1 MTALSDTGSTHTLI
15 DKKVYDKI
23 PHLSPL
29 YPAPRVQPLIRN
41 LPLKGACTLKIAG
54 KPYEVLVCKNLGVDV
69 LLGMNVLLRSILDF
83 HNNVLILGGQKIP
96 LDTTPETSMLY
107 DILSAKRRQ

>member
-29 YPAPRVQPLIRN
+29 YPAPRVQSLTHDD
-41 LPLKGACTLKIAG
+41 LPVKGACTLKIAG
-54 KPYEVLVCKNLGVDV
+54 KHYEVLVCKNLGVDV
-69 LLGMNVLLRSILDF
+69 LLGMNVL
-83 HNNVLILGGQKIP
+83 Q
-96 LDTTPETSMLY
+96 
-107 DILSAKRRQ
+107 